1 LENNINKEK
10 GKVNIEM
17 EDFASSTNNNKNN
30 NSNKENEINPNLKK
44 KFFINLKRVD
54 FSQNQISEQQWKPL
68 IASIFAHQGKNIN
81 QLILQECELDDTKV

>member
-1 LENNINKEK
+1 
-10 GKVNIEM
+10 
-17 EDFASSTNNNKNN
+17 
-30 NSNKENEINPNLKK
+30 LKK